1 MLAAG
6 TDALGRRERE
16 RERKTEQTERQ
27 RDREIERERV
37 QVARDFSMGIKPL
50 PVKRFSFSTCHRL
63 SPLFLHSSA
72 LRMFPDMPIAVLPPA
87 LASPPPTLRKPICPW
102 PALGPATGIIPNASS
117 LPPCALHMIILPNPL
132 PFCSGRPTRDDDAG
146 HAPTPLEACGGGK
159 LPNDAQPAIQH
170 ASISHL
176 IPRLEARPPS
186 PCWFQP
192 WSSLEESFCASPFS
206 LAGKQRARSA
216 GQAQAHPV
224 GRARKRESQR
234 VFLVNSSP

>member
-1 MLAAG
+1 
-6 TDALGRRERE
+6 
-16 RERKTEQTERQ
+16 
-27 RDREIERERV
+27 
-37 QVARDFSMGIKPL
+37 MGIKPL

-192 WSSLEESFCASPFS
+192 LVVLGREFLCFTVPGSNGEIRCNGGKTKVRRAQDKHPFF
-206 LAGKQRARSA
+206 GKGKKKGA
-216 GQAQAHPV
+216 PKV
-224 GRARKRESQR
+224 D
-234 VFLVNSSP
+234 FLVNSSS